1 MYTAIVEYS
10 LIGAVVMFIVW
21 RNIDHVR
28 QTPTAYVK
36 RKHQIRVDCSKTTSG
51 LFAGLA
57 FLAATF
63 TSMAVFYG
71 YSLIGRNQ
79 TAAFVFS
86 ITDIIQVFSH
96 INI

>member
-21 RNIDHVR
+21 KNIDHVKR
-28 QTPTAYVK
+28 TPTAYVK

-71 YSLIGRNQ
+71 YSLTGDN
-79 TAAFVFS
+79 TKAAYVFS
-86 ITDIIQVFSH
+86 ITDIIQVF
-96 INI
+96 